1 MLFYLPDHATLY
13 DALCSRDEAYEGH
26 AFVGVTSTGIFC
38 RLSCPAPNPKSENCQ
53 FYESVAAC
61 LEAGFRACKRCK
73 PLAKGMAADPAV
85 QSLVEAL
92 QADPGRRWSE
102 GDVVAM
108 GLDPS
113 TVRRLF
119 KRHYGVTFLDMA
131 RLARIRHGAKV
142 LESGERVIDAQ
153 LEAGFESG
161 SGFRAAFARV
171 LGVSPGGFSGD
182 ELVRADWFDTPLG
195 SMIAVADKQHLLML
209 EFFERRTLATELKN
223 IQKSSNQQ
231 IGVGR
236 FMPIDQI
243 EAEMAA
249 FFRGESAAFRTPL
262 APSGTAFSKSVWA
275 ALREI
280 PVGVT
285 QSYGDVARSINR
297 PTATRAVARA
307 NGANPIA
314 IVVPCHRVI
323 GSDGSLT
330 GYGGGLWRKRWLI
343 AHEAE
348 MRAIVSVL
356 EPPAGIF

>member
-1 MLFYLPDHATLY
+1 MLFHLPDHATLY

-38 RLSCPAPNPKSENCQ
+38 RLSCPAPNPKPENCQ

-223 IQKSSNQQ
+223 IQKASQQ
-231 IGVGR
+231 GIGVGR

-249 FFRGESAAFRTPL
+249 FFRGESAAFMTPL
-262 APSGTAFSKSVWA
+262 APLGTPFSKSVWA

-307 NGANPIA
+307 NAANPIA

-348 MRAIVSVL
+348 MRETVSVL